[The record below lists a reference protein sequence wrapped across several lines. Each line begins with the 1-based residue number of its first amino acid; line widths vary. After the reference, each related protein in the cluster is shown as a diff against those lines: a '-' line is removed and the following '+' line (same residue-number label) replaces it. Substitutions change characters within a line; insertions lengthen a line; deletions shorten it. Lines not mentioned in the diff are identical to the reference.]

1 MYASKLRKNVVQ
13 PYIKDRRVKP
23 YLVKN
28 GWKINSLFRKKHGWP
43 NSFHCGVSMARF
55 QGE

>member
-23 YLVKN
+23 YLVKK

-43 NSFHCGVSMARF
+43 NSFHCGV
-55 QGE
+55 